1 MYPIYIS
8 TFWVDNG
15 KRWFEKEVFCLSIII
30 RANPGDSTD
39 SVIRK
44 FQKKVVAEGLVQEI
58 RDRSV
63 YKKPSQRRQEY
74 LAEKR
79 RKIMRAK
86 RYGG

>member
-1 MYPIYIS
+1 M
-8 TFWVDNG
+8 
-15 KRWFEKEVFCLSIII
+15 SIVVK
-30 RANPGDSTD
+30 AKPGDSTD
-39 SVIRK
+39 SVIRQ
-44 FQKKVVAEGLVQEI
+44 FQKKVVAEGIVQEI

-63 YKKPSQRRQEY
+63 YRKPSELRQAY

>member
-1 MYPIYIS
+1 VSVIVKAGP
-8 TFWVDNG
+8 N
-15 KRWFEKEVFCLSIII
+15 
-30 RANPGDSTD
+30 DSTD
-39 SVIRK
+39 AVIRK
-44 FQKKVVAEGLVQEI
+44 FQKRVIAEGLVQEI

-63 YKKPSQRRQEY
+63 YKKPSQKRQEY

>member
-1 MYPIYIS
+1 MSIVVKAGPN
-8 TFWVDNG
+8 DN
-15 KRWFEKEVFCLSIII
+15 
-30 RANPGDSTD
+30 TD

-44 FQKKVVAEGLVQEI
+44 FQKKVVLEGLVQEI

-63 YKKPSQRRQEY
+63 YKKPSQKRQEY

>member
-1 MYPIYIS
+1 M
-8 TFWVDNG
+8 
-15 KRWFEKEVFCLSIII
+15 SIVVK
-30 RANPGDSTD
+30 AGPGDTTD

-58 RDRSV
+58 RDKSV
-63 YKKPSQRRQEY
+63 YRKPSQLRQEY

-86 RYGG
+86 RYSG

>member
-1 MYPIYIS
+1 M
-8 TFWVDNG
+8 
-15 KRWFEKEVFCLSIII
+15 SIVVK
-30 RANPGDSTD
+30 AGPNDSTD

-44 FQKKVVAEGLVQEI
+44 FQKKVILEGLVQEI

-63 YKKPSQRRQEY
+63 YKKPSQKRQEY

-86 RYGG
+86 RYG